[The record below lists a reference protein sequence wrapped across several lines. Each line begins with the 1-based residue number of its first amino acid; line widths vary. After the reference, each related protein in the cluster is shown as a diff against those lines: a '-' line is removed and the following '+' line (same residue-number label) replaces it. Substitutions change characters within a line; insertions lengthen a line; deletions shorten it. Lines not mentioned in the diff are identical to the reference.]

1 MKLKLIQT
9 SPGSRTQ
16 VAFGFT
22 LVEVLVALA
31 IASIAL
37 IAALRAVESLVL
49 SSQEIKLRTYAQ
61 WSAENRLSQIR
72 ITSEFPNVGKR
83 NFDCPQAEMKLA
95 CVEDVFQTPNA
106 SFRRVEVTVN
116 DTDGRRVAKLTGFAT
131 NM

>member
-1 MKLKLIQT
+1 MKAHKLIEARNLT
-9 SPGSRTQ
+9 N
-16 VAFGFT
+16 GFT

-37 IAALRAVESLVL
+37 ISALKATESLIQ

-72 ITSEFPNVGKR
+72 VTNEFPNVGKR
-83 NFDCPQAEMKLA
+83 NFDCPQANLKLV
-95 CVEDVFQTPNA
+95 CTEDIFQTPNA
-106 SFRRVEVTVN
+106 SFRRVEVVVA
-116 DTDGRRVAKLTGFAT
+116 DADGRRVAKLTGFAT